1 MPDGSKR
8 WFPRTCPCQIDQTI
22 QAQRDQENQERR
34 RKIQKHF
41 TLADVGENLAG
52 ASFENWEK
60 QPDTMTAYN
69 EAVKFCNDWP
79 KRKVARRGL
88 LIFGENSGNGKS
100 HLLAAIAK
108 KIDSLGDLVVYI
120 NVSILL
126 KRMERK
132 FGHSEMELQILDSMA
147 AADLVCLDDIGL
159 GIWTAIE
166 RGKFED
172 ITQELEFH
180 NCTIA
185 ATTNLHPEM
194 ELEKIIGRRSLDRLT
209 GRCRMVE
216 NKGWSYRRKR
226 AAQLMKEEEG

>member
-1 MPDGSKR
+1 L
-8 WFPRTCPCQIDQTI
+8 
-22 QAQRDQENQERR
+22 DQENSERR

-41 TLADVGENLAG
+41 VLADVGENLA
-52 ASFENWEK
+52 AADFSNWEK
-60 QPDTMTAYN
+60 SPDTMTAYN
-69 EAVKFCNDWP
+69 ESVSFCNDWP
-79 KRKVARRGL
+79 KRKATRRGL

-108 KIDSLGDLVVYI
+108 KINSLGDLVIYI

-132 FGHSEMELQILDSMA
+132 FGHSEYEIQILDSMA

-172 ITQELEFH
+172 ITQELEYH

-185 ATTNLHPEM
+185 ATTNLDPEGDM
-194 ELEKIIGRRSLDRLT
+194 EKVIGRRSLDRMM

-226 AAQLMKEEEG
+226 AAEMMREESGQ